1 MNLHKKLYSTY
12 KAGTVET
19 TKAVSINYFGYY
31 GSAMNGVGSGNYI
44 QHVKPFSN
52 TVWIRGDNHAEII
65 EKLKLAQSQMHINL
79 TTAIATINKI
89 APEKPTAMFY
99 SYKEVKENMLIP
111 VNLNWLGFDCYVADP
126 GCPDKV
132 VVDYFK
138 IISRLRKPTQ
148 KIIIALDGYW
158 GGPKAPTFA
167 DEQKVIERIRL

>member
-1 MNLHKKLYSTY
+1 
-12 KAGTVET
+12 
-19 TKAVSINYFGYY
+19 
-31 GSAMNGVGSGNYI
+31 
-44 QHVKPFSN
+44 
-52 TVWIRGDNHAEII
+52 
-65 EKLKLAQSQMHINL
+65 
-79 TTAIATINKI
+79 
-89 APEKPTAMFY
+89 MFY

-167 DEQKVIERIRL
+167 DEQKVIERIRLWQKMIVSSNQIVGGPGYAECAGMASDILRWVKGRGHM